1 MALELLGNGSGTAR
15 KLLCQWNMVQCALKL
30 RGNDLWLAKWCWNRS
45 RVALKLLGNCSGT
58 ARELHCQWNTV
69 RMAKLDWNFPGI
81 ALELPWNCPGTALEL
96 HCQWNTIEGAPKL
109 LGNQLRVAKLL
120 WDWYWKFS
128 SVIALELLWDCTVS
142 GTRIEGA
149 PDLLGNELIGG
160 GKGG

>member
-58 ARELHCQWNTV
+58 ALELHCQWNTV

-96 HCQWNTIEGAPKL
+96 PWNCPGTALPVEHNRGRTEIAGKS
-109 LGNQLRVAKLL
+109 VAGGE
-120 WDWYWKFS
+120 
-128 SVIALELLWDCTVS
+128 IALGLVLEV
-142 GTRIEGA
+142 
-149 PDLLGNELIGG
+149 
-160 GKGG
+160 

>member
-1 MALELLGNGSGTAR
+1 MEYSAGGEIGLELP
-15 KLLCQWNMVQCALKL
+15 WNC
-30 RGNDLWLAKWCWNRS
+30 
-45 RVALKLLGNCSGT
+45 
-58 ARELHCQWNTV
+58 
-69 RMAKLDWNFPGI
+69 PGI

-149 PDLLGNELIGG
+149 PDLLGNGVDKRVGG
-160 GKGG
+160 GCTANDLETLLQPNNSHQRLFNTSQHQVHRGEIFQVGFRG